1 MDSLGL
7 LSKLR
12 AIATQPA
19 DRIDVLQQIANLIR
33 SYGNYR
39 WVGLYDVHYETQTV
53 RNIVYSGPGAPE
65 YPTFPITKGL
75 TGASITS
82 LGTINVGDVSND
94 SRYLTAF
101 GSTQS
106 EMIVPIIDLKEKR
119 VVGTIDIES
128 EERNAFDAETEQLLE
143 ECSKQIASLWCLNDK
158 R

>member
-1 MDSLGL
+1 M
-7 LSKLR
+7 
-12 AIATQPA
+12 
-19 DRIDVLQQIANLIR
+19 
-33 SYGNYR
+33 
-39 WVGLYDVHYETQTV
+39 YDVHYETQTV
-53 RNIVYSGPGAPE
+53 KNIVHSGPGAPE

-128 EERNAFDAETEQLLE
+128 EERNAFDAETEQLLA